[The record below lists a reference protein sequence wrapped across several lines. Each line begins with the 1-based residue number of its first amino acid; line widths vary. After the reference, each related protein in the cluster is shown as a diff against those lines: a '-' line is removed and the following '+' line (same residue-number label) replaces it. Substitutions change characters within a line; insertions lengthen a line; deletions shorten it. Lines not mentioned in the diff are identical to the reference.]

1 MQLVGYLYKDYH
13 NARSLEHKALGVS
26 VENERGR
33 ICLFCSSRTGRFSWS
48 VGDRKVTLLNVLEMV
63 SCLHHQGVMFWVT
76 SVFCVHLHNCCHS
89 QPTVHI
95 QGATVYVNTTAVLF
109 IMTEADSPRNI
120 RYHLCFP
127 VAVHLK
133 RLRDVYF
140 SLISQ
145 SVAKSSITCSVE
157 L

>member
-1 MQLVGYLYKDYH
+1 MCWRWSH
-13 NARSLEHKALGVS
+13 VS
-26 VENERGR
+26 IIRRDVLRG
-33 ICLFCSSRTGRFSWS
+33 
-48 VGDRKVTLLNVLEMV
+48 
-63 SCLHHQGVMFWVT
+63 T
-76 SVFCVHLHNCCHS
+76 SVICVDLRTCCHI

-95 QGATVYVNTTAVLF
+95 QGATVYVNMTAVSF
-109 IMTEADSPRNI
+109 IMMEADSLRNI

-127 VAVHLK
+127 MAVHLK
-133 RLRDVYF
+133 RLRDVAF